1 MKETISRFVV
11 VPFYTG
17 CWDQS
22 SIREIKNIKVESNPA
37 TMEGASS
44 SSSLSSMVKSKKS
57 WSFVAPISRSDIS
70 GVMERMIRST
80 FKSVTQIFAYKDIED
95 VEIESELEIGFPTD
109 VKHVTHIGY
118 DGSVTTNPS
127 KIWDHLQP
135 PETLLFP
142 SVSLEQL
149 ELQMAKVEK
158 QDP

>member
-17 CWDQS
+17 CWDRS
-22 SIREIKNIKVESNPA
+22 SIREIKNIKVESKPA

-44 SSSLSSMVKSKKS
+44 SSSSMVKSKKS
-57 WSFVAPISRSDIS
+57 WSFVAPISRSYIS

-95 VEIESELEIGFPTD
+95 VEIEPELEIGFPTD

-135 PETLLFP
+135 PETFLFP
-142 SVSLEQL
+142 SVSLEQF
-149 ELQMAKVEK
+149 ELQMAKVET